1 MIWRRLYIPAQL
13 GAILLAGGLAGFASL
28 ILGGALGGVAMGVAP
43 EPTFRLT
50 EGLLCA
56 DDARLEYFSIRRSY
70 HRPGESEPHVECVA
84 ADGTR
89 QDVLLKAILVVLLIA
104 FAAAFTSVFVIL
116 LIPFSLA
123 AYCAGRGMRGR
134 SP

>member
-1 MIWRRLYIPAQL
+1 MT
-13 GAILLAGGLAGFASL
+13 
-28 ILGGALGGVAMGVAP
+28 LGGALGGVAMGVAP
-43 EPTFRLT
+43 ERTFRLT

-70 HRPGESEPHVECVA
+70 HRPGEGEPHVECVA
-84 ADGTR
+84 VDGTR
-89 QDVLLKAILVVLLIA
+89 QDVLLKAILVVLLM
-104 FAAAFTSVFVIL
+104 AFTAVFVSAFLAL

-123 AYCAGRGMRGR
+123 AYFAGRDIKGR